1 MVGSA
6 SETVRLA
13 LLRHRVLLVA
23 LLILLALYAVAGF
36 WLAPRLIRSHIEQF
50 VSRDLKRHV
59 DISEVRFNPFSLAV
73 EIKALSL
80 TEANGTPLVRF
91 RLLRVEFAA
100 LRSLLYRAYTLSEV
114 RLEQPDI
121 RVRIAADGELN
132 FSQLKPPAAPGPTA
146 KPGPLPAVRIGS
158 LAVVDGTVGF
168 EDLSRGEPFT
178 ATLRPIEFT
187 LHDFRTAPNFENAYQ
202 FAAET
207 LAGEKLS
214 WSGVFAVQP
223 LGSSGKFAIT
233 GLKASTVAAYLQD
246 ALPFDLPSGSLDL
259 GGEYRVSLSGDVGLT
274 LELPKLSLRNIGIA
288 PRGGDDTPWVSV
300 PQLDVLGTQVAL
312 ADRRVTVDRV
322 NIDGVRVQLWREAD
336 GSINLQRL
344 FSAKAVTTAPA
355 AATAATPA
363 PPAKSGG
370 WMVGVGTISLSN
382 TQIAAEDRST
392 KPAVELP
399 ISALSLSI
407 TGFST
412 QPAAQM
418 AFTAST
424 ALGNSGQLNTTG
436 TLQLQPLTADAQLEL
451 TTLDVVAFQP
461 YVQQYT
467 LLQVGSGQL
476 SVKGRV
482 RYAAKPPRGTPG
494 AQFQGGAA
502 LANLATTDLAMQQD
516 LVKWQL
522 LQVGGIDY
530 RHTPDRLS
538 IASISAHAP
547 YARVLIG
554 ADGRMNV
561 KTVLSTPTPSAPPPA
576 PTPAVVKAVAA
587 QAPMPIRIDLVSIDQ
602 GTANFTDQTLQPEF
616 SSSMTALAGTVTGL
630 SSDPATHADV
640 KITGSVDT
648 YAPVEIS
655 GHVNP
660 LSPALY
666 CDLTMSFH
674 NIELTTFNPYS
685 GKFAGY
691 NIVKG
696 KLSTDMNYKI
706 EQRRLDAS
714 HHVVI
719 EQLEF
724 GAATDSKQAVSL
736 PIKLAVALLKD
747 RNGVIDIPVPIS
759 GSLDDPDFHIA
770 PVVWQAVRHLL
781 EKVALAPFTALASIF
796 GGGHGG
802 EELSFVDFA
811 AGSAALTDAQAQKI
825 TALSKALVERPQL
838 NLDIPLLTE
847 TSTDDAAIARADLDQ
862 TLAKLPAAPASAD
875 PAAAQRQRAAALTG
889 LYTQQLGAAP
899 AFAPEL
905 AGPPGKTLPP
915 ELLTGRIAFLEAAL
929 LPHYAPS
936 AQQRADL
943 GQARANAVQAA
954 VLANT
959 DIAPERVFLSNRT
972 PTATSPPGSVR
983 MELQLQ

>member
-1 MVGSA
+1 MDGSA
-6 SETVRLA
+6 SEAVSLA
-13 LLRHRVLLVA
+13 LRRWRVPLIVLLV
-23 LLILLALYAVAGF
+23 LLALYAAVGF
-36 WLAPRLIRSHIEQF
+36 WLVPRLIRSHIEQY
-50 VSRDLKRHV
+50 VSRDLKRH
-59 DISEVRFNPFSLAV
+59 ISIGEVRFNPFSLAV
-73 EIKALSL
+73 EIQALSL
-80 TEANGTPLVRF
+80 TEADGTPLVRF
-91 RLLRVEFAA
+91 RLLRVEAAA
-100 LRSLLYRAYTLSEV
+100 LRSLVYRAYTLSEV

-121 RVRIAADGELN
+121 RVRIGADGALN
-132 FSQLKPPAAPGPTA
+132 LSRLKPPAAAGPPA

-168 EDLSRGEPFT
+168 EDLSRGQPFT
-178 ATLRPIEFT
+178 TTLRPIEFT
-187 LHDFRTAPNFENAYQ
+187 LHDFRTAPKFENAYQ
-202 FAAET
+202 FAAES
-207 LAGEKLS
+207 LAGEKLN
-214 WSGVFAVQP
+214 WSGEFAVQP
-223 LGSSGKFAIT
+223 LGSSGKFAVT

-246 ALPFDLPSGSLDL
+246 ALPFELPSGSLSL
-259 GGEYRVSLSGDVGLT
+259 SGEYRITLTGGVGLT
-274 LELPKLSLRNIGIA
+274 LELPKLALRDIGIA
-288 PRGGDDTPWVSV
+288 PRGGDDPPWISV

-322 NIDGVRVQLWREAD
+322 NVDGVRAQLWREAD

-344 FSAKAVTTAPA
+344 FSARAATTAPA
-355 AATAATPA
+355 PAAAAQPA
-363 PPAKSGG
+363 APGG
-370 WMVGVGTISLSN
+370 SWTVSVGTIALTN
-382 TQIAAEDRST
+382 TQVAAEDRST

-399 ISALSLSI
+399 ISALSLNI

-412 QPAAQM
+412 QSDAQM

-424 ALGNSGQLNTTG
+424 TLGNSGQLSTTG
-436 TLQLQPLTADAQLEL
+436 NLQLQPLIADAQLEL
-451 TTLDVVAFQP
+451 TALDLTAFQP
-461 YVQQYT
+461 YVLQYT

-482 RYAAKPPRGTPG
+482 RYAANPPRGTPA

-502 LANLATTDLAMQQD
+502 LANLATTDLAMRQD

-522 LQVGGIDY
+522 LQVSGIDY
-530 RHTPDRLS
+530 RHTPDRLN
-538 IASISAHAP
+538 IANISAHAP
-547 YARVLIG
+547 YARVIIG

-561 KTVLSTPTPSAPPPA
+561 KTIMSTPTPSAPPPA
-576 PTPAVVKAVAA
+576 PTPAAVKAVAA

-602 GTANFTDQTLQPEF
+602 GTANFTDQTLQPDF

-630 SSDPATHADV
+630 SSDPATRAEV

-655 GHVNP
+655 GQVNP
-660 LSPALY
+660 LAPALY
-666 CDLTMSFH
+666 CDLTLSFH
-674 NIELTTFNPYS
+674 NIDLTTFNPYS

-696 KLSTDMNYKI
+696 KLSTDMHYKI
-706 EQRRLDAS
+706 DKRRLDAT
-714 HHVVI
+714 HHIVI
-719 EQLEF
+719 DQLEF

-770 PVVWQAVRHLL
+770 PVVWQALRHLL
-781 EKVALAPFTALASIF
+781 EKVVLAPFTALASIF

-802 EELSFVDFA
+802 EELSYVDFG

-825 TALSKALVERPQL
+825 TTLAKALVERPQL
-838 NLDIPLLTE
+838 KLDIPLLTE
-847 TSTDDAAIARADLDQ
+847 TSTDDAAIARAELDQ
-862 TLAKLPAAPASAD
+862 TLAKLPAAPVSAD
-875 PAAAQRQRAAALTG
+875 PAAAQRQRTAALTS

-899 AFAPEL
+899 VFAPEL
-905 AGPPGKTLPP
+905 AGPPGKSAPP
-915 ELLTGRIAFLEAAL
+915 ELLAGRISFLEAAL
-929 LPHYAPS
+929 LPHYAPN

-943 GQARANAVQAA
+943 GQARAKAVQAA

-959 DIAPERVFLSNRT
+959 DIAPERVFLSNRA

>member
-1 MVGSA
+1 MDGSA
-6 SETVRLA
+6 SDAVRLA
-13 LLRHRVLLVA
+13 LLRHRVLLIA
-23 LLILLALYAVAGF
+23 LLSVLAVYAAAGF
-36 WLAPRLIRSHIEQF
+36 WLVPRLIRSGIEQY
-50 VSRDLKRHV
+50 VSRDLGRH
-59 DISEVRFNPFSLAV
+59 ISIGEVRFNPFSLAV

-91 RLLRVEFAA
+91 RLLRVEAAA
-100 LRSLLYRAYTLSEV
+100 LRSLAYRAYTLSEV

-121 RVRIAADGELN
+121 RVRIGADGTLN
-132 FSQLKPPAAPGPTA
+132 LSQLKPPEAPGPPA
-146 KPGPLPAVRIGS
+146 KPGPLPAVRIRS

-168 EDLSRGEPFT
+168 EDLSRGQPFT

-187 LHDFRTAPNFENAYQ
+187 LHDFRTAPKFENAYQ
-202 FAAET
+202 FAGET

-214 WSGVFAVQP
+214 WSGEFSVQP
-223 LGSSGKFAIT
+223 LGSSGKFSVT
-233 GLKASTVAAYLQD
+233 GLKAATVAAYLQD

-259 GGEYRVSLSGDVGLT
+259 GGEYRITFTGGVGLT
-274 LELPKLSLRNIGIA
+274 LELPKLALRNIGIA
-288 PRGGDDTPWVSV
+288 PRGGDDTPWINV

-312 ADRRVTVDRV
+312 ADRRVSVERV

-344 FSAKAVTTAPA
+344 FASRSATNAPA
-355 AATAATPA
+355 AATAAA
-363 PPAKSGG
+363 PPAAASGS
-370 WMVGVGTISLSN
+370 WTVGVGTIALTN

-399 ISALSLSI
+399 IGALSLSI

-412 QPAAQM
+412 QAGAQI

-424 ALGNSGQLNTTG
+424 TLGTNGQLNTTG
-436 TLQLQPLTADAQLEL
+436 QLQLEPLNADTQLEL
-451 TTLDVVAFQP
+451 KALDLVAFQP

-467 LLQVGSGQL
+467 LLQIGSGQL
-476 SVKGRV
+476 AVKGRL
-482 RYAAKPPRGTPG
+482 RYAAKPQRGTPA
-494 AQFQGGAA
+494 AQFQGEVA

-522 LQVGGIDY
+522 LQVTGIDY
-530 RHTPDRLS
+530 QHTPDRLN
-538 IASISAHAP
+538 IASIAAHTP
-547 YARVLIG
+547 YARVIIG
-554 ADGRMNV
+554 ANGRVNV

-576 PTPAVVKAVAA
+576 PPPAPVKAIAA
-587 QAPMPIRIDLVSIDQ
+587 EAPMPIRIGVVSIEQ
-602 GTANFTDQTLQPEF
+602 GTANFTDQTVVPEF
-616 SSSMTALAGTVTGL
+616 SSSMTGLAGTVTGL
-630 SSDPATHADV
+630 SSDPATHAEV
-640 KITGSVDT
+640 KIGGSVDT

-655 GHVNP
+655 GQMNP
-660 LSPALY
+660 LAPALY

-691 NIVKG
+691 NITKG
-696 KLSTDMNYKI
+696 KLSTDMHYKI
-706 EQRRLDAS
+706 DQRRLDAS

-719 EQLEF
+719 DQLEF

-747 RNGVIDIPVPIS
+747 RNGVIDIPLPIS

-770 PVVWQAVRHLL
+770 PVVWQVLRHLL
-781 EKVALAPFTALASIF
+781 EKVALAPFSALASIF
-796 GGGHGG
+796 GGGHSG
-802 EELSFVDFA
+802 EELSYVDFA
-811 AGSAALTDAQAQKI
+811 AGSAALADTQAQKI
-825 TALSKALVERPQL
+825 TALTKALVERPQL
-838 NLDIPLLTE
+838 KLDIPLLTE
-847 TSTDDAAIARADLDQ
+847 TSTDDAAIARANLDQ
-862 TLAKLPAAPASAD
+862 TLAKLPAAPGSAD
-875 PAAAQRQRAAALTG
+875 AVATQRLQAATLTG

-899 AFAPEL
+899 VFPPEL
-905 AGPPGKTLPP
+905 AGPPGKNPPP
-915 ELLTGRIAFLEAAL
+915 ELLAGRIAFLETAL
-929 LPHYAPS
+929 LPHYAPN

-959 DIAPERVFLSNRT
+959 EIAPERVFLSNRT
-972 PTATSPPGSVR
+972 PTATSPQGSVR
-983 MELQLQ
+983 MELQVQ